1 MSEMQIQNAPAAERG
16 RRQCLVGVVVSDK
29 MTKTVVVE
37 VGRVVRNARYGRY
50 SRTSARFMAHDEKGQ
65 CRMGDRVTIVESRPL
80 SRRKRWTVRSIV
92 SRGARD

>member
-1 MSEMQIQNAPAAERG
+1 MSETQVQNAPAAGRG
-16 RRQCLVGVVVSDK
+16 RRQSLEGVVISDK

-37 VGRVVRNARYGRY
+37 VGRVVRNPRYGSY

-80 SRRKRWTVRSIV
+80 SRRKRWTIRSIV
-92 SRGARD
+92 SRAARD